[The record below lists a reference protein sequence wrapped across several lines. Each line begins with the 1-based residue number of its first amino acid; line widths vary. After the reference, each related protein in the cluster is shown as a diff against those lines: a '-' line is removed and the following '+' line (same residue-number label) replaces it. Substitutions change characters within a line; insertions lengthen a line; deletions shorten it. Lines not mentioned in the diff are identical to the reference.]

1 MPSMEGLLLNVR
13 QNGFTPAGIVDI
25 GANRGDW
32 SRMARSV
39 FPGCPI
45 AMFDGNPRYEPV
57 LAATACDLGKASCT
71 IAVLGPETKA
81 QVVFYSSGPR
91 SSVLVELTTLP
102 REAEQQPMRLLDDL
116 IGQSAI
122 GAPVPAG
129 LLMKLDVQG
138 FELEV
143 LRGGM
148 STLAQAELLVLETSL
163 LPYNEGGPTFAEVV
177 EFMNDA
183 GFVAFDFCGQFRRQT
198 DLALCQ
204 TDVAFVHRDS
214 ELRRPK
220 KFFIDEP

>member
-1 MPSMEGLLLNVR
+1 MEGALLNAQR
-13 QNGFTPAGIVDI
+13 NGFSPAGIVDI
-25 GANRGDW
+25 GANSGEW

-39 FPGCPI
+39 FPDCPI
-45 AMFDGNPRYEPV
+45 AMFDGNPRYQPV
-57 LAATACDLGKASCT
+57 LAAAARELGKASHT
-71 IAVLGPETKA
+71 IAVLGPQAKE

-102 REAEQQPMRLLDDL
+102 RAAEQQPMRTLDES
-116 IGQSAI
+116 IGQTALGS
-122 GAPVPAG
+122 PVPAG

-148 STLAQAELLVLETSL
+148 STLSKAELLILETSL

-177 EFMNDA
+177 KFMDDA
-183 GFVAFDFCGQFRRQT
+183 GFAAFDFCGQFRRQT

-204 TDVAFVHRDS
+204 TDVAFVRRDS

-220 KFFIDEP
+220 KFFLDEP